1 MNLSQSQ
8 ARRWPRLQPH
18 GHELSRPL
26 DLARGYVLTGDTK
39 KAQQLIDKLWHK
51 SAQYLQFYC
60 SLDGS
65 RFTNTQHDVMIHA
78 YIMQQM
84 LDLEDTIDE
93 KKADAM
99 DQQLSALMKIFQS
112 KGGSFGE

>member
-1 MNLSQSQ
+1 
-8 ARRWPRLQPH
+8 
-18 GHELSRPL
+18 
-26 DLARGYVLTGDTK
+26 
-39 KAQQLIDKLWHK
+39 
-51 SAQYLQFYC
+51 
-60 SLDGS
+60 
-65 RFTNTQHDVMIHA
+65 MIHA